1 MLSNV
6 VLPAL
11 FAASSVAPAM
21 ALPISAAALLARV
34 DEGSEAIH
42 INLTSLGHDAEKAA
56 GALLPF
62 APDLLGL
69 LARADTDAGSEAI
82 SLKNVGKDVEHVA
95 GSALSL
101 APTLLKLFLRDD
113 DAGSEALHWNWTTIG
128 HDAESVAGDAL
139 SFAPTVFKWFSHSAK
154 EERRARAR
162 RELVGKLMARTIL
175 DELD

>member
-1 MLSNV
+1 M
-6 VLPAL
+6 
-11 FAASSVAPAM
+11 
-21 ALPISAAALLARV
+21 
-34 DEGSEAIH
+34 
-42 INLTSLGHDAEKAA
+42 TSLVHDAEKAA

>member
-21 ALPISAAALLARV
+21 ALPISAYGSFSFSLSFHPELDRV
-34 DEGSEAIH
+34 IF
-42 INLTSLGHDAEKAA
+42 
-56 GALLPF
+56 P
-62 APDLLGL
+62 
-69 LARADTDAGSEAI
+69 DTDAGSEAI